1 MLYEQQNRIYLAR
14 RYHAHGLNMRLACCT
29 RATGNEMACY
39 TSCRRDWTM
48 FHRPPL
54 ILAGLRMESKART
67 LQHWNMLFSIL
78 YHTADYRPC
87 RAVVERF

>member
-48 FHRPPL
+48 FHRPRSSLLVSNGIQGEDPP
-54 ILAGLRMESKART
+54 T
-67 LQHWNMLFSIL
+67 LEHAVL
-78 YHTADYRPC
+78 YLVPHS
-87 RAVVERF
+87 